1 MLIVSSVISCGA
13 EAGWSRAFFLAK
25 AETKSDPV
33 FKDFF
38 CKAVA
43 LKMNIGQFSVFLS
56 WAMGTW

>member
-43 LKMNIGQFSVFLS
+43 LKMNIGQFSVF
-56 WAMGTW
+56 